1 MDHYKQI
8 FITSLHEK
16 LKARIKGGIL
26 VKVDRNDVLIVEIFR
41 DHELDYQYTLDDF
54 STRVLYGLNSDYI
67 AYEVVAGY
75 KKRVLA
81 KHFY

>member
-1 MDHYKQI
+1 MELYRQV
-8 FITSLHEK
+8 FVTALHEK
-16 LKARIKGGIL
+16 LKAKIKGGIL

-41 DHELDYQYTLDDF
+41 DHELDYQYTLDNF
-54 STRVLYGLNSDYI
+54 STRFLYGLNSEYI
-67 AYEVVAGY
+67 AYEVVTGY